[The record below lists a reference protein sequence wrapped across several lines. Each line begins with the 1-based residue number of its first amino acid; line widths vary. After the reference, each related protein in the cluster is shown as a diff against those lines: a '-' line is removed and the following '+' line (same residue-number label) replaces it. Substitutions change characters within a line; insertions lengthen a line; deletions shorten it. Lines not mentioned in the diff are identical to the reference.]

1 MSRIPW
7 DVWYEDVHVCHS
19 LVYTGRPLWII
30 LRHILLS
37 NRCSR
42 WHILNT
48 NIVHADKAVLHYAY
62 AEFEEAR
69 GGIKVCAC
77 FTHAV

>member
-1 MSRIPW
+1 MF
-7 DVWYEDVHVCHS
+7 
-19 LVYTGRPLWII
+19 LTGWSTQTDRPSWII
-30 LRHILLS
+30 LRHVPVS